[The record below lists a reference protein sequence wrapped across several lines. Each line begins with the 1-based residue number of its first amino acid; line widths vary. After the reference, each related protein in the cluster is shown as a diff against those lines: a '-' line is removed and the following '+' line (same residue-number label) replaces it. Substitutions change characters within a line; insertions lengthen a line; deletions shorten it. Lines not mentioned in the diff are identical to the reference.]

1 MDLNSKRNTTLFIVF
16 SILSISASAQ
26 GLSMQLRKSK
36 PVVMKGEPKIMK
48 TTETSYGKS
57 GVVKIS
63 KGIIEF
69 DKFGLPKS
77 VASLNKDN
85 SVYTVTHYKYD
96 SVRRVELERH
106 IEDKN
111 VDYKTSRVH
120 FVSSYEQGY
129 PVVYQQ
135 MNINNVVVSETIT
148 KLNDQGQPIMASLYE
163 PQGNLIGYEMAEYF
177 PDRNKV
183 AVTVFDNKGRSLNTD
198 SIDIIRKPVPKED
211 SSHIKYDQN
220 NNVTWYKTQS
230 KVSSNVEWEYVYDD
244 KGNCIKTT
252 TYSIEVKPNG
262 KEKRRL
268 NNILERE
275 IFY

>member
-1 MDLNSKRNTTLFIVF
+1 
-16 SILSISASAQ
+16 
-26 GLSMQLRKSK
+26 
-36 PVVMKGEPKIMK
+36 MK

-183 AVTVFDNKGRSLNTD
+183 AVTVFDSKGRSLNTD

-220 NNVTWYKTQS
+220 NNITWYKTQS

-244 KGNCIKTT
+244 KGNYIKTT

>member
-1 MDLNSKRNTTLFIVF
+1 MYLNSKRTTTLFIVF
-16 SILSISASAQ
+16 SILSISVSAQ
-26 GLSMQLRKSK
+26 GLRIQLDKGK
-36 PVVMKGEPKIMK
+36 PIIMKGEPKIMK

-57 GVVKIS
+57 GVVTIS

-69 DKFGLPKS
+69 DRFGLPKS

-85 SVYTVTHYKYD
+85 SVRTVTHYKYD
-96 SVRRVELERH
+96 SVKRVELERH

-120 FVSSYEQGY
+120 FLSTYEQDY

-148 KLNDQGQPIMASLYE
+148 KLNEQGQPIMASLYE

-183 AVTVFDNKGRSLNTD
+183 AITVFDSKGRSLNTD
-198 SIDIIRKPVPKED
+198 STLLIRNPVPKED
-211 SSHIKYDQN
+211 SSHIKYDDN
-220 NNVTWYKTQS
+220 NNVIWYRTQS
-230 KVSSNVEWEYVYDD
+230 KVSENVEREYIYDE

-252 TYSIEVKPNG
+252 TYKIEVKPNG

-268 NNILERE
+268 YNVLEKE